1 MHVSHFGV
9 KGIGYWV
16 LGIGYWVF
24 DIGHTVGA
32 KKNGNALLRCHRSPT
47 NRL

>member
-1 MHVSHFGV
+1 MPMSHFGV

-16 LGIGYWVF
+16 LGV
-24 DIGHTVGA
+24 GHAVGA
-32 KKNGNALLRCHRSPT
+32 KKNGNALLRCHRTPT